1 MKEKFNIE
9 IAGLPL
15 TIVSDEEKEHIEA
28 VASVLDER
36 VRDLTVRNKRCSK
49 VDAALLCALDYCS
62 EAKKLEE
69 QIHNLEAQIALYEA
83 NLKRYRDENTEL
95 KGMINELEAKP
106 AKESISDEE
115 MINELDGLD
124 DSAES
129 ANDAEEAPTPESYKN
144 PDEEATPE
152 APVNPDRKRRADQLK
167 QIESLLRASNDE
179 K

>member
-15 TIVSDEEKEHIEA
+15 TIVSDEEKAHIEA
-28 VASVLDER
+28 VAAVLDER
-36 VRDLTVRNKRCSK
+36 VRDLTVHNKRCSK

-83 NLKRYRDENTEL
+83 NIKRYRDENTEL

-106 AKESISDEE
+106 KKKKISDDQIIMEL
-115 MINELDGLD
+115 NEI
-124 DSAES
+124 SENAEN

-144 PDEEATPE
+144 PDEETKDENDAEPE
-152 APVNPDRKRRADQLK
+152 RRRRIDQLK